1 MLARLCCVWHKE
13 CMETQTGV
21 TQMTSDCKGQNITRN
36 MNSNWVVSWSD
47 GSHTMHRTL
56 AAAKERISFVTVR

>member
-1 MLARLCCVWHKE
+1 
-13 CMETQTGV
+13 
-21 TQMTSDCKGQNITRN
+21 MTSACKGQNITRN
-36 MNSNWVVSWSD
+36 MNGNWVVSWSD